1 MQDQCGWAK
10 EAVLDFLPDYRY
22 LFFLLPTEE
31 LSEDDDIL
39 RLVMELD
46 KDNFIFERLPED
58 HKVHQNKQIV
68 IQAVTRD
75 PAAMLSLKRPSPFWI
90 DEDVL
95 AAFREVCPNPMERFM
110 HFPAVV
116 ELTRI

>member
-1 MQDQCGWAK
+1 MQEQCGWAK

-31 LSEDDDIL
+31 LREDDDIL

-46 KDNFIFERLPED
+46 EDNFIFERLPED
-58 HKVHQNKQIV
+58 HKMHQNKQV
-68 IQAVTRD
+68 VTQAVKRD
-75 PAAMLSLKRPSPFWI
+75 PSAMLSLKRPSPFWI

-95 AAFREVCPNPMERFM
+95 AAFREKCPNPMERFM